1 MSRREKLIAK
11 MKANPHRIRF
21 TEMQTIVN
29 SEGFVKFNQRG
40 SHVTF
45 RHQDGRRFTLTIPH
59 GRESYL
65 WASQV
70 IKTLEK
76 IGL

>member
-1 MSRREKLIAK
+1 
-11 MKANPHRIRF
+11 MKRMRVNPHKVRF
-21 TEMQTIVN
+21 ATLQTLIIHQ
-29 SEGFVKFNQRG
+29 GFVRFNQKG
-40 SHVTF
+40 SHITF
-45 RHQDGRRFTLTIPH
+45 RHQDGRRFTITVPH
-59 GRESYL
+59 GREAYL